1 MVCMR
6 ATSQPCACCLLADLY
21 ISILDLA
28 LDDTQT
34 AVVTALFGLGA
45 MLTLFKQYEVTRKEK
60 IDMCA

>member
-1 MVCMR
+1 MV
-6 ATSQPCACCLLADLY
+6 DLY